1 MNSKVWFRRALSSGV
16 MVAILAT
23 YSMVALASPGNV
35 VGELTINSTGNNTP
49 NVTVNGETAR
59 SGRSV
64 FSSSVISTPENA
76 TAVINLG
83 RLGVVEL
90 APNSTFAISFD
101 LKSISGD
108 LTAGGLTV
116 VSASSPVDV
125 KTLGGK
131 VVKLNAGES
140 ASADASA
147 AGKAAPAFGGSSSW
161 WLWAIVFGGA
171 AAGIIIATTQS
182 NNDIQLG
189 GNAVTVS
196 PVR

>member
-1 MNSKVWFRRALSSGV
+1 V

-101 LKSISGD
+101 SKSISGD

-147 AGKAAPAFGGSSSW
+147 AGKAAPTFGGSSSW

-171 AAGIIIATTQS
+171 AAGIIIATTQG